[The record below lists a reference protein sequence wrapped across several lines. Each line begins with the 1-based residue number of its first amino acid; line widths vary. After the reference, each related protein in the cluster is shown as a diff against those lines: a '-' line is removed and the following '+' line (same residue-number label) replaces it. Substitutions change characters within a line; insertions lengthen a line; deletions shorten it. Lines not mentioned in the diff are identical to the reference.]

1 MEVFHHTVVQMVDLD
16 PTVTLSNQHHLLQC
30 PFQSLCKPVLTV
42 ESHLIVRFQ
51 GPRPV
56 LMEEFLH
63 TAVPMEVVDQAVK
76 YQHLQLALTAEYLRF
91 AVLMVDKVLSA

>member
-1 MEVFHHTVVQMVDLD
+1 M
-16 PTVTLSNQHHLLQC
+16 
-30 PFQSLCKPVLTV
+30 
-42 ESHLIVRFQ
+42 RFQ